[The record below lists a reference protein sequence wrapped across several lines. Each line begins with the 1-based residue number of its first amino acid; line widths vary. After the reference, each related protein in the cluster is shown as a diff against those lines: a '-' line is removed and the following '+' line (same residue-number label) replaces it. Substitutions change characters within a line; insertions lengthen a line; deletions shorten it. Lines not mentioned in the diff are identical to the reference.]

1 MTVKGVLMLAVAYMN
16 WGRWISDCPR
26 EDCSYAFELQPGQ
39 ERYVCRTRQGEG
51 CGAEAPIEWPPDAA
65 EIEAEL
71 QRRPV
76 TSTRNWYPPGH
87 PLAVATG
94 NPDGQTVEDL
104 RAEADEHGV
113 M

>member
-1 MTVKGVLMLAVAYMN
+1 MLAVAYMN

-26 EDCSYAFELQPGQ
+26 EDCSYAFKLEPGQ
-39 ERYVCRTRQGEG
+39 EMYVCRTRQGEG

-94 NPDGQTVEDL
+94 NPDGQTVDDL